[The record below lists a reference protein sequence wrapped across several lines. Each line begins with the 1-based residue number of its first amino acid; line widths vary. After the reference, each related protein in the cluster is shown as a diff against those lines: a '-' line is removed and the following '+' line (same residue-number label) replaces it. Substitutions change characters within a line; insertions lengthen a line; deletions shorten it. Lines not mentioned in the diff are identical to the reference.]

1 MYQRQKSLP
10 NKEDEDDQQ
19 LEISTVSSCDNAQ
32 GTGDEVFENTHCIEV
47 TKLKSIDNSKL
58 KNLNGLT
65 GKLTQDCL
73 LNVLYV
79 AVSFTVS
86 FCLVDAKEALM
97 MGHFVIALLVG
108 KHIKEKKLVLRI
120 ESLVLR
126 EREIELMEA
135 NAVALIV

>member
-108 KHIKEKKLVLRI
+108 KNIKEKKLVLRT